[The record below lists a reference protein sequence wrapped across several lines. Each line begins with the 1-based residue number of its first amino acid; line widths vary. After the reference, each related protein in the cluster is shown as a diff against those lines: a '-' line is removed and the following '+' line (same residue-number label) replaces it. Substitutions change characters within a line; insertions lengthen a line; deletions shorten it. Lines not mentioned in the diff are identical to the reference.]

1 MRTPRLPG
9 AARSADAPDEPTDGP
24 DEPTDAPDEPTDGL
38 RSPPSHT
45 RGRRL
50 PSQPLH
56 RQPLR
61 LFADRRRLGLSL
73 LAGTLALLTT
83 VHMLVRTSVY
93 GAGIDVDSVFYIS
106 IAANLLAGQGFQDF
120 VGNALHP
127 WPPLFPLFLATVG
140 FVAEVEPHDAARFI
154 NAAAFGLTVFATAA
168 WLSRALGSRLLV
180 VGATLA
186 PATSPYLG
194 HFASTVRTEAL
205 FVLFSLLALMQLDSF
220 RNHRPTRTT
229 LTSAILFSALAATTR
244 YAGVAVVATGT
255 LLLLVRPGRR
265 FVARVG
271 LATVFG
277 GVSLLPLAATAMR
290 NRLLLGAWDTPRGD
304 PELGQS
310 AFESLRQFGV
320 LARRA
325 VAPAD
330 GPEWLAPVL
339 WASAVLLV
347 VASVATAA
355 ASVGRRSSGL
365 SRNVGPAGTLGGYCL
380 VYTLFIV
387 VAVSAGRAW
396 DTPGGPGLSAR
407 FLIPLYVPALMIAAI
422 ALDRWLGL
430 QTAGWATIGKR
441 IVAGVVVVGA
451 AGSVAVGARTSFDHT
466 LQALESG
473 HRGKLFNTAYWDE
486 SETIRYLRDNPV
498 DVPVHANSRF
508 GLLHAVL
515 ALKSG
520 NHVVGKYRG
529 LPKELGRLKERIESG
544 RLAYFVWFKFDA
556 EVGYEYDEQD
566 LRSLPGATVAAELA
580 DGVVFR
586 ATSAAGQSQ
595 QPPEDDL
602 SVLVSSVGGAG
613 AASASQQP
621 SADRPPAL
629 R

>member
-1 MRTPRLPG
+1 
-9 AARSADAPDEPTDGP
+9 
-24 DEPTDAPDEPTDGL
+24 
-38 RSPPSHT
+38 
-45 RGRRL
+45 
-50 PSQPLH
+50 
-56 RQPLR
+56 
-61 LFADRRRLGLSL
+61 
-73 LAGTLALLTT
+73 
-83 VHMLVRTSVY
+83 MLVRTSVY
-93 GAGIDVDSVFYIS
+93 GAGIDVDSVFYVS

-127 WPPLFPLFLATVG
+127 WPPLFPLLLAAAG
-140 FVAEVEPHDAARFI
+140 FVAEVEPYDAARFI
-154 NAAAFGLTVFATAA
+154 NAAAFGLTVLATGA
-168 WLSRALGSRLLV
+168 WLSRAVGSRWLV

-186 PATSPYLG
+186 VATSPYLG
-194 HFASTVRTEAL
+194 HFASTVRTEVP
-205 FVLFSLLALMQLDSF
+205 FVLFSLLALMQLDTF
-220 RNHRPTRTT
+220 RNHRPTRTA
-229 LTSAILFSALAATTR
+229 LVLAVLFSALAASTR

-255 LLLLVRPGRR
+255 LLLLAPPGRLFAGPARRFARRGRPPAPPGRR

-271 LATVFG
+271 LAAVFG
-277 GVSLLPLAATAMR
+277 GVSLLPLAATAIR

-310 AFESLRQFGV
+310 AFESLRQLGL

-325 VAPAD
+325 VVPAD

-355 ASVGRRSSGL
+355 ASVGRRSSEL
-365 SRNVGPAGTLGGYCL
+365 SRNVGAAGTLGAYCL
-380 VYTLFIV
+380 VYTIFIV

-396 DTPGGPGLSAR
+396 DSPDGPGLSAR
-407 FLIPLYVPALMIAAI
+407 FLIPLYVPVLMIAAV
-422 ALDRWLGL
+422 AVDRWLGL
-430 QTAGWATIGKR
+430 RTAGWAAIGKR

-520 NHVVGKYRG
+520 DHVIGKYRG

-556 EVGYEYDEQD
+556 EAGYEYDEQD
-566 LRSLPGATVAAELA
+566 VRSLPSATVAAELA
-580 DGVVFR
+580 DGIVFR

-595 QPPEDDL
+595 KPPKDDP
-602 SVLVSSVGGAG
+602 SALVSGVGGAG
-613 AASASQQP
+613 AASASRQP
-621 SADRPPAL
+621 PADRPPAL

>member
-1 MRTPRLPG
+1 
-9 AARSADAPDEPTDGP
+9 
-24 DEPTDAPDEPTDGL
+24 
-38 RSPPSHT
+38 
-45 RGRRL
+45 
-50 PSQPLH
+50 
-56 RQPLR
+56 
-61 LFADRRRLGLSL
+61 
-73 LAGTLALLTT
+73 
-83 VHMLVRTSVY
+83 MLVRTSVY

-106 IAANLLAGQGFQDF
+106 IAANLLVGQGFQDF

-127 WPPLFPLFLATVG
+127 WPPLFPLLLVAVG

-154 NAAAFGLTVFATAA
+154 NAAAFGLTVLATAA
-168 WLSRALGSRLLV
+168 WLSRAVGSRWLV

-186 PATSPYLG
+186 VATSPHLG
-194 HFASTVRTEAL
+194 HFASTVRTEAP

-220 RNHRPTRTT
+220 RNHRPTRTA
-229 LTSAILFSALAATTR
+229 LVLAILFSALAASTR

-255 LLLLVRPGRR
+255 LLLLAPPGRRFARRGRLPAPPGRR

-271 LATVFG
+271 LAAVFG
-277 GVSLLPLAATAMR
+277 GVSLLPLAATAIR

-304 PELGQS
+304 SELGQS
-310 AFESLRQFGV
+310 AFESLRQLGV

-355 ASVGRRSSGL
+355 ASVGRRSSEL
-365 SRNVGPAGTLGGYCL
+365 SRNVGAAGTLGAYGL
-380 VYTLFIV
+380 VYTIFIV

-396 DTPGGPGLSAR
+396 DMPGGPGLSAR
-407 FLIPLYVPALMIAAI
+407 FLIPLYVPALMIAAV
-422 ALDRWLGL
+422 AVDRWLGL
-430 QTAGWATIGKR
+430 RTAGWATSGKR

-520 NHVVGKYRG
+520 DHVIGKYRG

-556 EVGYEYDEQD
+556 EAGYEYDEQD
-566 LRSLPGATVAAELA
+566 VRSLPSVTVAAELA
-580 DGVVFR
+580 DGIVFR

-595 QPPEDDL
+595 QPPKDDP
-602 SVLVSSVGGAG
+602 SALVSGVGGAG

-621 SADRPPAL
+621 PADRPPAL

>member
-1 MRTPRLPG
+1 M
-9 AARSADAPDEPTDGP
+9 
-24 DEPTDAPDEPTDGL
+24 
-38 RSPPSHT
+38 
-45 RGRRL
+45 
-50 PSQPLH
+50 
-56 RQPLR
+56 
-61 LFADRRRLGLSL
+61 

-127 WPPLFPLFLATVG
+127 WPPLFPLLLAAVG
-140 FVAEVEPHDAARFI
+140 FVAEIEPQDAARFI
-154 NAAAFGLTVFATAA
+154 NAAAFGLTVLATAA
-168 WLSRALGSRLLV
+168 WLSRTVASRLLV
-180 VGATLA
+180 LGATLA
-186 PATSPYLG
+186 VATSPYLG
-194 HFASTVRTEAL
+194 HCASTVWTEAP

-220 RNHRPTRTT
+220 QNHRQTRTS
-229 LTSAILFSALAATTR
+229 LALAILFAALAATTR

-255 LLLLVRPGRR
+255 LLLLVRPGRLLMR
-265 FVARVG
+265 PGRLLVGPGRCFVAKVG
-271 LATVFG
+271 PAAAFAG
-277 GVSLLPLAATAMR
+277 ISLLPLAATALR

-310 AFESLRQFGV
+310 AVESLRQIVV
-320 LARRA
+320 LAQRA

-339 WASAVLLV
+339 WTSAVLLL
-347 VASVATAA
+347 VACVATVA

-365 SRNVGPAGTLGGYCL
+365 LRNVGPARMLCAYCL
-380 VYTLFIV
+380 VYTIFIV
-387 VAVSAGRAW
+387 AAVSTGRAW
-396 DTPGGPGLSAR
+396 DMPGGPGLSAR
-407 FLIPLYVPALMIAAI
+407 FLIPLYVPALMIAAV
-422 ALDRWLGL
+422 AVDRWLGL
-430 QTAGWATIGKR
+430 RTAGWATWGKG
-441 IVAGVVVVGA
+441 IVAGVMIVGG
-451 AGSVAVGARTSFDHT
+451 AGSVAIGARTSFDHT

-486 SETIRYLRDNPV
+486 SETIRYLRENPV

-515 ALKSG
+515 AQKSG
-520 NHVVGKYRG
+520 DHVIGKYRG
-529 LPKELGRLKERIESG
+529 LPKELERLKERIESG

-566 LRSLPGATVAAELA
+566 LRSLPGATVAAELT

-595 QPPEDDL
+595 QPPKDDP
-602 SVLVSSVGGAG
+602 SVLVSSVVVAG
-613 AASASQQP
+613 AASPSQQP

-629 R
+629 P

>member
-1 MRTPRLPG
+1 M
-9 AARSADAPDEPTDGP
+9 
-24 DEPTDAPDEPTDGL
+24 
-38 RSPPSHT
+38 
-45 RGRRL
+45 
-50 PSQPLH
+50 
-56 RQPLR
+56 
-61 LFADRRRLGLSL
+61 

-127 WPPLFPLFLATVG
+127 WPPLFPLLLAAVG
-140 FVAEVEPHDAARFI
+140 FVAEIEPHDAARFI
-154 NAAAFGLTVFATAA
+154 NAAAFGLTVLATAA
-168 WLSRALGSRLLV
+168 WLSWAVASRLLV
-180 VGATLA
+180 LGATLA
-186 PATSPYLG
+186 VATSPYLG
-194 HFASTVRTEAL
+194 HCASTVWTEAP

-220 RNHRPTRTT
+220 RNHRQTRTS
-229 LTSAILFSALAATTR
+229 LALAILFAALAATTR

-255 LLLLVRPGRR
+255 LLLLVGPGRLLGGPGRR
-265 FVARVG
+265 FVAKVG
-271 LATVFG
+271 PAVAFAG
-277 GVSLLPLAATAMR
+277 ISLLPLAATALR

-310 AFESLRQFGV
+310 AVESLWQIVV
-320 LARRA
+320 LAQRA

-339 WASAVLLV
+339 WTSAVLLL
-347 VASVATAA
+347 VACVATVA

-365 SRNVGPAGTLGGYCL
+365 LRNVGPARTLGAYCL
-380 VYTLFIV
+380 VYTIFIV
-387 VAVSAGRAW
+387 AAVSTGRAW
-396 DTPGGPGLSAR
+396 DMPGGPGLSAR
-407 FLIPLYVPALMIAAI
+407 FLIPLYVPALMIAAV
-422 ALDRWLGL
+422 AVDRWLGL
-430 QTAGWATIGKR
+430 RTAGWATWGKR
-441 IVAGVVVVGA
+441 VVAAVVIVGA
-451 AGSVAVGARTSFDHT
+451 VGSVAIGARTSFDHT

-486 SETIRYLRDNPV
+486 SETIRYLRENPV

-515 ALKSG
+515 AQKSG
-520 NHVVGKYRG
+520 DHVIGKYRG
-529 LPKELGRLKERIESG
+529 LPKELERLKERIESG

-566 LRSLPGATVAAELA
+566 LRSLPGATVAAELT

-595 QPPEDDL
+595 QPPKDDP
-602 SVLVSSVGGAG
+602 SVLVSSVVGAG
-613 AASASQQP
+613 AALPSQQP

-629 R
+629 P

>member
-1 MRTPRLPG
+1 MHT
-9 AARSADAPDEPTDGP
+9 RSRR
-24 DEPTDAPDEPTDGL
+24 L
-38 RSPPSHT
+38 RS
-45 RGRRL
+45 
-50 PSQPLH
+50 
-56 RQPLR
+56 QPLR
-61 LFADRRRLGLSL
+61 LFACRRLGLPV

-127 WPPLFPLFLATVG
+127 WPPLFPLLLAAVG
-140 FVAEVEPHDAARFI
+140 FVAEIEPQDAARFI
-154 NAAAFGLTVFATAA
+154 NAAAFGLTVLATAA
-168 WLSRALGSRLLV
+168 WLSRTVASRLLV
-180 VGATLA
+180 LGATLA
-186 PATSPYLG
+186 VATSPYLG
-194 HFASTVRTEAL
+194 HCASTVWTEAP

-220 RNHRPTRTT
+220 QNHRQTRTS
-229 LTSAILFSALAATTR
+229 LALAILFAALAATTR

-255 LLLLVRPGRR
+255 LLLLVRPGRLLMR
-265 FVARVG
+265 PGRLLVGPGRCFVAKVG
-271 LATVFG
+271 PAAAFAG
-277 GVSLLPLAATAMR
+277 ISLLPLAATALR

-310 AFESLRQFGV
+310 AVESLRQIVV
-320 LARRA
+320 LAQRA

-339 WASAVLLV
+339 WTSAVLLL
-347 VASVATAA
+347 VACVATVA

-365 SRNVGPAGTLGGYCL
+365 LRNVGPARMLCAYCL
-380 VYTLFIV
+380 VYTIFIV
-387 VAVSAGRAW
+387 AAVSTGRAW
-396 DTPGGPGLSAR
+396 DMPGGPGLSAR
-407 FLIPLYVPALMIAAI
+407 FLIPLYVPALMIAAV
-422 ALDRWLGL
+422 AVDRWLGL
-430 QTAGWATIGKR
+430 RTAGWATWGKG
-441 IVAGVVVVGA
+441 IVAGVMIVGG
-451 AGSVAVGARTSFDHT
+451 AGSVAIGARTSFDHT

-486 SETIRYLRDNPV
+486 SETIRYLRENPV

-515 ALKSG
+515 AQKSG
-520 NHVVGKYRG
+520 DHVIGKYRG
-529 LPKELGRLKERIESG
+529 LPKELERLKERIESG

-566 LRSLPGATVAAELA
+566 LRSLPGATVAAELT

-595 QPPEDDL
+595 QPPKDDP
-602 SVLVSSVGGAG
+602 SVLVSSVVVAG
-613 AASASQQP
+613 AASPSQQP

-629 R
+629 P